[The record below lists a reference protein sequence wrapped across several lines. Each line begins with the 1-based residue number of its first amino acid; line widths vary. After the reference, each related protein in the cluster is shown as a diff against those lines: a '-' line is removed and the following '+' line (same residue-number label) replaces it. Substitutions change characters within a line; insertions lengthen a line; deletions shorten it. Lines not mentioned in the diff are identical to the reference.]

1 MGVETE
7 NYEITT
13 KGFEN
18 TDFVVC
24 ISRPTEQPS
33 LARGLFKGLQL
44 LEPQGIIKG
53 IIKGIIRKN

>member
-7 NYEITT
+7 NNEIAA

-24 ISRPTEQPS
+24 ILRTGEPRNS
-33 LARGLFKGLQL
+33 ARGLFKGPVQ
-44 LEPQGIIKG
+44 I
-53 IIKGIIRKN
+53 